1 MPTGPPQFPD
11 DDDDNDDK
19 NLHEKGG
26 RTFTRVYANG
36 LALEQIAKDKPVFPA
51 GSMIVR
57 EKLLRAEDTTPELV
71 TVMLKREK
79 GFSPKTSDWEF
90 FVIDGAVSNVK
101 LSEKVG
107 SCSKCHT
114 QAAETDMVFKT
125 YLK

>member
-1 MPTGPPQFPD
+1 MPTGPPRFPD
-11 DDDDNDDK
+11 DDDDDDK
-19 NLHEKGG
+19 TAHEQGG
-26 RTFTRVYANG
+26 KTFTRVYANG
-36 LALEQIAKDKPVFPA
+36 LALEQITRDKPLFPA

-57 EKLLRAEDTTPELV
+57 EKLLKAEDTTPEIV
-71 TVMLKREK
+71 TVMLKHEK
-79 GFSPKTSDWEF
+79 GFSLKTSDWEF
-90 FVIDGAVSNVK
+90 FIIDGAVSNVK